1 VLLTK
6 YYLDGRVREGDMGA
20 HVARTGGKDIHKGFR
35 WQNFREINHFE
46 DQEVHLNHIKFNLQN
61 GGCMLAL
68 AVSGWG

>member
-35 WQNFREINHFE
+35 
-46 DQEVHLNHIKFNLQN
+46 
-61 GGCMLAL
+61 
-68 AVSGWG
+68 